1 MSQTCEVVSVSPV
14 LLAVTEAELDRSEI
28 SSRIR
33 GMFDIVYSWLKSSHV
48 RQVGHNYAVY
58 YKGAD
63 RDLRVQVGFPVS
75 APFADTES
83 VKCVEL
89 RAGRAAHATHVGAY
103 GELHVTYQRLTVW
116 CLHASLQVGGQSWEV
131 YGDWHDDP
139 SKLETDI
146 YFRLLAPANAA
157 VRRT

>member
-14 LLAVTEAELDRSEI
+14 LLAVTQAELRRSEI

-33 GMFDIVYSWLKSSHV
+33 GMFDIVYAWLKSVDV

-58 YKGAD
+58 DKGTN

-75 APFADTES
+75 APFADTDS

-89 RAGRAAHATHVGAY
+89 PAGRAAHATHVGPY
-103 GELHVTYQRLTVW
+103 GELHVTYQRLTDW
-116 CLHASLQVGGQSWEV
+116 CSSASLQVGSQSWEV

-139 SKLETDI
+139 AKLTTDI
-146 YFRLLAPANAA
+146 YFRL
-157 VRRT
+157 R